1 MMKFSNLAII
11 VTIAA
16 GISAPAM
23 AQIVVPSGGSSYD
36 PPLFYAPAPAP
47 PLFYA
52 PAPPLLYAP
61 APAPPLFYAPASPI
75 FLWSPYSN
83 HPAATGGGSYGYNV
97 KVLRD
102 N

>member
-1 MMKFSNLAII
+1 MIKFSSLAII
-11 VTIAA
+11 VTTAV
-16 GISAPAM
+16 GITAPAI
-23 AQIVVPSGGSSYD
+23 AQIVVPPGGLSYD
-36 PPLFYAPAPAP
+36 PPLFYAPAPAPSLFYAPAPAP

-52 PAPPLLYAP
+52 PAP
-61 APAPPLFYAPASPI
+61 SP

-83 HPAATGGGSYGYNV
+83 HPAVTGGGSYGYNV

>member
-1 MMKFSNLAII
+1 MMKFSSLAII
-11 VTIAA
+11 VMSAA
-16 GISAPAM
+16 GISVPAM
-23 AQIVVPSGGSSYD
+23 AQIVA
-36 PPLFYAPAPAP
+36 YAPAPP
-47 PLFYA
+47 RLYA

-61 APAPPLFYAPASPI
+61 APPL

-97 KVLRD
+97 KILRD

>member
-1 MMKFSNLAII
+1 MMKFSSLAII

-52 PAPPLLYAP
+52 PAP
-61 APAPPLFYAPASPI
+61 SP

-83 HPAATGGGSYGYNV
+83 HPAVTGGGSYGYNV

>member
-1 MMKFSNLAII
+1 MIKFSSLAII
-11 VTIAA
+11 ATTAV
-16 GISAPAM
+16 GITAPAI
-23 AQIVVPSGGSSYD
+23 AQIVVPPGGPSYD

-52 PAPPLLYAP
+52 PAP
-61 APAPPLFYAPASPI
+61 SP

-83 HPAATGGGSYGYNV
+83 HPAVTGGGSYGYNV